1 MGMELGERRRGF
13 RWCLVVRGMRERDW
27 RGNVWSKLRGGS
39 YLLRAFCSTIG
50 YCEGGWFKLIGRI
63 RKENAL
69 PIWHTHSTVIGTAT
83 ALGLKGDPR
92 DGLGMNGGQRSNAHG
107 KEAEDALLAEHYA
120 SLVEDS
126 KPSIAVKRE
135 PGVEE
140 DDVDME
146 EMENVEAEEPMA
158 KTATTAGMGG
168 KMVMGG

>member
-1 MGMELGERRRGF
+1 
-13 RWCLVVRGMRERDW
+13 
-27 RGNVWSKLRGGS
+27 
-39 YLLRAFCSTIG
+39 
-50 YCEGGWFKLIGRI
+50 
-63 RKENAL
+63 
-69 PIWHTHSTVIGTAT
+69 
-83 ALGLKGDPR
+83 
-92 DGLGMNGGQRSNAHG
+92 MNGGQRSNAHG